1 MAITEYD
8 PSGES
13 TGRAVVERAF
23 RLLVR
28 PVQAVAFWSATVLP
42 LCSVALLYLDG
53 WTPTTALLFVASA
66 VAIVVGHPHGRYR

>member
-8 PSGES
+8 PRGES
-13 TGRAVVERAF
+13 AARAVVERAV

-28 PVQAVAFWSATVLP
+28 PLQATAFWAATVLP

-53 WTPTTALLFVASA
+53 WTSTTAFLFVASA
-66 VAIVVGHPHGRYR
+66 VAIVVGHPHGRCR